1 LSGTFF
7 FRFSTADKDGWEF
20 LTSFPALSKAYSGS
34 EEKEECQ
41 KLYDGGLATLLAAGT
56 KNGQKL
62 VNFSLSPFF
71 VAQPIRFAQG
81 L

>member
-1 LSGTFF
+1 
-7 FRFSTADKDGWEF
+7 
-20 LTSFPALSKAYSGS
+20 LSKAYSGS

-62 VNFSLSPFF
+62 VNFSLLPFF